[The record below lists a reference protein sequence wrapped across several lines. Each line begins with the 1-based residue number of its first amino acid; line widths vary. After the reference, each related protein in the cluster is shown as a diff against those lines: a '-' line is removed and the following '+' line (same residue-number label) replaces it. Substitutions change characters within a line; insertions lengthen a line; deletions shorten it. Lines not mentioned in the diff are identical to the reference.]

1 MKTKKASL
9 LIAAIMAT
17 NSIAFA
23 TTATDILKQG
33 TATNALKD
41 LTMNA
46 ALMDIVADASELKT
60 SELIA
65 TRDQLFSIIN
75 TMNAIKND
83 NESDKFLKYANSIQA
98 GLALATT
105 ATLGAHITSAEKR
118 RFMLT
123 ISAAT
128 ALVSSA
134 TRIYKER
141 SSLDRKD
148 VSEVLSSF
156 NAQLMA
162 NKRALTPEMRE
173 LVNEVSKMSNQVL
186 NSQSMIEKLVG
197 NASDASYITTI
208 VIVGMAVAH
217 WVSPKLAKE
226 ADATLKTMSVKMGEV
241 VKGAGKF
248 ADESKKVTAGSA
260 SGSVL
265 PDVIGNV
272 MGLNTENSQR
282 LISETVNN
290 LTAATVNFQAQIDAI
305 TNAGK

>member
-9 LIAAIMAT
+9 IIAAVMAT
-17 NSIAFA
+17 NSMAFA
-23 TTATDILKQG
+23 VTATDTLKLG
-33 TATNALKD
+33 TAASGLRD

-46 ALMDIVADASELKT
+46 ALLDIVADATDIKT
-60 SELIA
+60 AELIA
-65 TRDQLFSIIN
+65 TRDQLFNIIN

-83 NESDKFLKYANSIQA
+83 NESDQFLKYANSIQA

-134 TRIYKER
+134 TRLYKER

-186 NSQSMIEKLVG
+186 NSQSVIEKLVG

-226 ADATLKTMSVKMGEV
+226 ADATLKTISVKMGEV

-248 ADESKKVTAGSA
+248 ADESKKVTAGTA

-282 LISETVNN
+282 LIAETVNN
-290 LTAATVNFQAQIDAI
+290 LTAATVNFQAQIDLI
-305 TNAGK
+305 RSAGK

>member
-9 LIAAIMAT
+9 IIAAVMAT
-17 NSIAFA
+17 NSMAFA
-23 TTATDILKQG
+23 ITATDTLKQG
-33 TATNALKD
+33 TATSGLRD

-46 ALMDIVADASELKT
+46 ALLDIVADATDIKT

-83 NESDKFLKYANSIQA
+83 NESDQFLKYANSIQA

-134 TRIYKER
+134 TRLYKER

-186 NSQSMIEKLVG
+186 NSQSVIEKLVG

-226 ADATLKTMSVKMGEV
+226 ADATLKTISVKMGEV

-248 ADESKKVTAGSA
+248 ADESKKVTAGTA

-282 LISETVNN
+282 LIAETVNN
-290 LTAATVNFQAQIDAI
+290 LTAATVNFQAQIDLI
-305 TNAGK
+305 RSAGK